1 MLAIVS
7 QPGIHCPTCNM
18 PWSLWI
24 IALFQDEPANF
35 EKSLAG
41 FWALSVDSLVLHP
54 KLFHPWHCRMDKP
67 GIGSSE
73 PSQFCHEKCVAWG
86 FGSCRKSASI
96 CCMLSKSEYQHDTSW
111 VLPTRWTA
119 QDVLTRCSFYMT
131 TKHLCWC
138 TLQIA
143 LVSQLIHCDK
153 NTPKILPVAGG
164 SAFLSQVSQ
173 LQVL

>member
-1 MLAIVS
+1 
-7 QPGIHCPTCNM
+7 M

-73 PSQFCHEKCVAWG
+73 PSQFCHEKCVAWALEAAENRPAFAACYRNQNTNRTQAG
-86 FGSCRKSASI
+86 CSQQDEQHKMCSQDAPFTWRPSI
-96 CCMLSKSEYQHDTSW
+96 CVAHCRSLWFLNLSIVT
-111 VLPTRWTA
+111 
-119 QDVLTRCSFYMT
+119 
-131 TKHLCWC
+131 
-138 TLQIA
+138 
-143 LVSQLIHCDK
+143 
-153 NTPKILPVAGG
+153 KILRRSCQWQEAQP
-164 SAFLSQVSQ
+164 F
-173 LQVL
+173 